1 METITTA
8 YIFGIL
14 TVVAITLVITTVIG
28 IVKILKQQR
37 MIENLDNEIQ
47 ETHRG
52 FNRRIDEEFQ
62 SLNGEIELQYR
73 EFNRRIDETYQH
85 TDSRVDKL
93 EGKLITKINN

>member
-1 METITTA
+1 MEITTA

-37 MIENLDNEIQ
+37 TIQNINKELESNILEFHRSISEIYQYTDNKVNEV
-47 ETHRG
+47 
-52 FNRRIDEEFQ
+52 
-62 SLNGEIELQYR
+62 
-73 EFNRRIDETYQH
+73 YQH

-93 EGKLITKINN
+93 EAKLTTKINK

>member
-1 METITTA
+1 MEITTA

-37 MIENLDNEIQ
+37 TIQSINKELESNILEFHRSISEIYQYTDNKVNEV
-47 ETHRG
+47 
-52 FNRRIDEEFQ
+52 
-62 SLNGEIELQYR
+62 
-73 EFNRRIDETYQH
+73 YQH

-93 EGKLITKINN
+93 EAKLTTKINK

>member
-1 METITTA
+1 METTTA

-37 MIENLDNEIQ
+37 MIQSINKELESNNLEFHRSINEV
-47 ETHRG
+47 
-52 FNRRIDEEFQ
+52 
-62 SLNGEIELQYR
+62 
-73 EFNRRIDETYQH
+73 YQH

-93 EGKLITKINN
+93 EAKLTTKINK